1 MHVVVLI
8 GHNVGEEHTKEVCG
22 NIQQALAEALAANLN
37 MRQSS
42 DVKCKYSLLPLYGET
57 SLKEKLQFWI
67 FNVLEVDEKIFF
79 VVLGSYLASPTVDL
93 LTIIHEIELQREE
106 SDYIYGIH
114 FQTLTP
120 MQAYFVKTELNSI
133 NTSRQGNPEMVRSVQ
148 RKAVVATGIVVEGKT
163 SPVNAFPVL
172 LYMVHLAIG
181 ENGERI
187 SGQGITPGVLIT
199 LT

>member
-79 VVLGSYLASPTVDL
+79 VVLGSYLASPSVDL

>member
-79 VVLGSYLASPTVDL
+79 VVLGSYLASPSVDL

-148 RKAVVATGIVVEGKT
+148 RKAVVATGILVEGKT